1 MGIMVTLPD
10 MDGIMVSEIKK
21 MEDAILYNLAYIGE
35 RCVTEA
41 RTGHTYTDRT
51 GNLTSSMGYV
61 LVKDGQIIRQSS
73 FEPVHGQYENM
84 QRVQF
89 TVKET
94 GKKVDY
100 WAKGQSGDGREGSQ
114 TGRSFAQS
122 LTVECPSGIVLI
134 VVAGMNYARCVAD
147 RGFDVL
153 QKAEILAE
161 KLVPQILEQIG
172 FERR

>member
-61 LVKDGQIIRQSS
+61 LVKDGQIVGQSN
-73 FEPVHGQYENM
+73 FESRSADG
-84 QRVQF
+84 
-89 TVKET
+89 TGSKT
-94 GKKVDY
+94 GK
-100 WAKGQSGDGREGSQ
+100 
-114 TGRSFAQS
+114 SFAQS
-122 LTVECPSGIVLI
+122 LAAEYPSGIVII
-134 VVAGMNYARCVAD
+134 VVAGMNYARYVAD
-147 RGFDVL
+147 RGFNVL

-161 KLVPQILEQIG
+161 KLVPQIMEQIG

>member
-73 FEPVHGQYENM
+73 FESLSTDG
-84 QRVQF
+84 
-89 TVKET
+89 T
-94 GKKVDY
+94 GSK
-100 WAKGQSGDGREGSQ
+100 
-114 TGRSFAQS
+114 TGESFARS
-122 LTVECPSGIVLI
+122 MSAEYPSGVVLI